1 MFRLPLSQRLIRW
14 ILPPSPEPL
23 SISGNDN
30 NTAIGTFAPELLD
43 QIIDHLHND
52 RPTLLHLGLIS
63 RQTLIRS
70 RFHLFSEL
78 EFNPHNGGD
87 RKFDMFLALLDISKL
102 RKILSSVVSSQN
114 ALQTVVGV
122 MNWSPYF
129 RSAHN
134 ARYR

>member
-1 MFRLPLSQRLIRW
+1 MKKEGVRRIREAW
-14 ILPPSPEPL
+14 MKREK
-23 SISGNDN
+23 
-30 NTAIGTFAPELLD
+30 
-43 QIIDHLHND
+43 
-52 RPTLLHLGLIS
+52 
-63 RQTLIRS
+63 
-70 RFHLFSEL
+70 
-78 EFNPHNGGD
+78 GGKRVNEWKD
-87 RKFDMFLALLDISKL
+87 KRKSTVISKL